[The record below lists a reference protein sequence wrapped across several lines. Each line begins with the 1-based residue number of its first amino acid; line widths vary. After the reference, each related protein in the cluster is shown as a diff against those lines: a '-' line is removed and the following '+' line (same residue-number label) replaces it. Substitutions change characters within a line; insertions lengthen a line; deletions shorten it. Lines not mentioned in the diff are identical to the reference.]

1 MLHHLPETRH
11 LCSELV
17 RIFGG
22 PSISLYGNLEEI
34 GESSA
39 VVLTET
45 PLQRRSKVRISCG
58 MNQLKGSVEACTH
71 DEDLGY
77 FVRIRFDRDSRWSPR
92 WFTPKHLYALFRS
105 VAA

>member
-1 MLHHLPETRH
+1 MLHNSSETRH

-17 RIFGG
+17 RILGG

-34 GESSA
+34 GERTA

-58 MNQLKGSVEACTH
+58 MNELKGTVEACTR
-71 DEDLGY
+71 DQSLGY
-77 FVRIRFDRDSRWSPR
+77 FVRVRFDRDSRWSPR

>member
-1 MLHHLPETRH
+1 MLHHSSETRH

-17 RIFGG
+17 RVFGG

-34 GESSA
+34 GERSA
-39 VVLTET
+39 VVLTER
-45 PLQRRSKVRISCG
+45 PIQRRSKVLIVCG
-58 MNQLKGSVEACTH
+58 MNKLKGTVEACTL
-71 DEDLGY
+71 DKALGY
-77 FVRIRFDRDSRWSPR
+77 FVSVRFARGTHWSPR

>member
-1 MLHHLPETRH
+1 MLHTSSETRH

-17 RIFGG
+17 RILGG

-34 GESSA
+34 GERSA

-45 PLQRRSKVRISCG
+45 PLQRRAKISIACR
-58 MNQLKGSVEACTH
+58 MNQLKGTVEACTF
-71 DEDLGY
+71 EESLGY
-77 FVRIRFDRDSRWSPR
+77 YVRVKFDRDTRWSPR
-92 WFTPKHLYALFRS
+92 WFTPKHLYTLFRS

>member
-1 MLHHLPETRH
+1 MFDHSSDTRH

-17 RIFGG
+17 RILGG

-34 GESSA
+34 GERSA
-39 VVLTET
+39 VVLTES
-45 PLQRRSKVRISCG
+45 PLQRRSKVLISCG
-58 MNQLKGSVEACTH
+58 MNQLKGTVETCTL
-71 DEDLGY
+71 DKTLGY
-77 FVRIRFDRDSRWSPR
+77 YVQVRLDRNSRWNPR